1 MSSIISMI
9 DSLSNQSLPEPNIQR
24 FDGLAHE
31 LENCQ
36 MRAEMLRSSLGLFLE
51 EELAQ
56 KIEKY
61 NTKVFSIDVFDTLL
75 LRNSKPEA
83 LRYHEIS
90 QITLKYLS
98 NKLPHDRRVSALTT
112 EDVLESRIFGIK
124 ETYRTR
130 SLVDGCGEGI
140 IDEIVRGQLLFL
152 NLDPELSSDII
163 ALEVDYECENLEVNP
178 LLLSLSKHL
187 KEDGTR
193 IILISDMYLPAKLI
207 ALIIKKMLNS
217 SPFDQIFSSADT
229 IVSKRSGKL
238 FFSIAKKLEVE
249 PEHFFHV
256 GDSWLADVVRAR
268 EAGWRAQYFPVSTQE
283 RRERTM
289 KLNEFSA
296 SMRQNGYDVGDWAKL

>member
-51 EELAQ
+51 EELVQ

-238 FFSIAKKLEVE
+238 FSSIAKKLEVE
-249 PEHFFHV
+249 PEYFFHV

-268 EAGWRAQYFPVSTQE
+268 EAGWRAQYFPVSTYE

-296 SMRQNGYDVGDWAKL
+296 SMRQIGYDVGDWAKL